1 MPVLPMTIFADR
13 GFARSMGASC
23 ILHGAIVVLVLIG
36 WRIEQRPIPPLKPI
50 PVTLV
55 RTDET
60 APQALAVPAAKA
72 ANLPAQS
79 PAGVKAS
86 EPLPAHS
93 ASPRTPPRPAP
104 SPHAAAAPAHEGSQ
118 PDRPELARPSDDITA
133 LIAEGVDGRPL
144 TAPRAQ
150 SPSGIRSSAPVS
162 DDYLVQLATWL
173 ARFQNYPEVAA
184 ANHQEGKNI
193 IGFTVARDGTVRRV
207 WIDQS
212 SGVPALDDAS
222 VGMIRAASPVPAL
235 PQDLTGATV
244 DFFFP
249 VNYALSTYQRLFR

>member
-1 MPVLPMTIFADR
+1 VLPVTVFADR
-13 GFARSMGASC
+13 AFARSMGASC
-23 ILHGAIVVLVLIG
+23 VLHGAIIVLLVLG
-36 WRIEQRPIPPLKPI
+36 WRIERQQIPALKPI

-55 RTDET
+55 KTDET
-60 APQALAVPAAKA
+60 APPTLAIPAAKSA
-72 ANLPAQS
+72 AIPTEPPASVTAPEPPQRSAAARTLPCSGSS
-79 PAGVKAS
+79 PS
-86 EPLPAHS
+86 H
-93 ASPRTPPRPAP
+93 
-104 SPHAAAAPAHEGSQ
+104 HAAAALPANQGAQPAHPSVVK
-118 PDRPELARPSDDITA
+118 PSDDITA

-144 TAPRAQ
+144 TATRTQ
-150 SPSGIRSSAPVS
+150 SQTGIRSSAPVS

-173 ARFQNYPEVAA
+173 ARFQNYPAAAA

-207 WIDQS
+207 WVDQS

-235 PQDLTGATV
+235 PQDLTGASV

-249 VNYALSTYQRLFR
+249 VNYGLSTFQRLFR